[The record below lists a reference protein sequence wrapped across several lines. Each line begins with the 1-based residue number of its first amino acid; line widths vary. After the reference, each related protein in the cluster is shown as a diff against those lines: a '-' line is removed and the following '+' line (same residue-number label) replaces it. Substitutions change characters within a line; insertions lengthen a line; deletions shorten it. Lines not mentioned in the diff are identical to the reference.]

1 MKLSDLLIAYS
12 RSLFKLNVLTFDLFD
27 ILFAIS
33 HLKGFPMDEN
43 GEPYDLENYG
53 FVEITE
59 DKIVFYCHG
68 DWQSPVEITVEIVG
82 AMPTITNHRVLNF
95 VPSEISE
102 DRAYELLN
110 LPKL

>member
-33 HLKGFPMDEN
+33 HLKDFPRDEY

-53 FVEITE
+53 FIDITD

-68 DWQSPVEITVEIVG
+68 DWQSPVEITVEKNG
-82 AMPTITNHRVLNF
+82 SMPTITSHRVLNF
-95 VPSEISE
+95 VPTEISE
-102 DRAYELLN
+102 DKAYELLN